1 MGIHEELSSITCFYF
16 LEKKEDCCIC
26 VSVCV
31 SEIIFPNY
39 LKMNLGNFK
48 CQLMVNAFKK

>member
-16 LEKKEDCCIC
+16 LEKKENCCIC